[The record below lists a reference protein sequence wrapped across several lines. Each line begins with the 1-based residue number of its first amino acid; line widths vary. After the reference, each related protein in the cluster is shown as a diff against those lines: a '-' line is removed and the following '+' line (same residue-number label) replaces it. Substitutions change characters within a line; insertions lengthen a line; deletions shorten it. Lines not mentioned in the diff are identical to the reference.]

1 MLTLIF
7 VIVLI
12 VILFLIYKFV
22 NFLTTHGKFIPS
34 SLVILFVDKVKKI
47 QDGEDGKVI
56 VKTLGDFKVIVIMKD
71 NNIVDSISVDIK
83 NSKVYS
89 GIVDSNSPNWSDVL
103 IPVSLPYNS
112 DSKTVDEIR
121 LIEDSLVDEI
131 MQILVSHESDEK

>member
-1 MLTLIF
+1 
-7 VIVLI
+7 
-12 VILFLIYKFV
+12 
-22 NFLTTHGKFIPS
+22 
-34 SLVILFVDKVKKI
+34 
-47 QDGEDGKVI
+47 
-56 VKTLGDFKVIVIMKD
+56 MKD